1 MEEKR
6 APGNIIPT
14 KSIKQ
19 SRNISKKS
27 KHERSQK
34 ERFKKIIIPSDD
46 LT

>member
-6 APGNIIPT
+6 APENIIPT

-27 KHERSQK
+27 KYERYTK
-34 ERFKKIIIPSDD
+34 ER
-46 LT
+46 